1 MNLLEAKTF
10 ARNCSKDELNE
21 LIRTINSIQKARR
34 NEIKSQFERGDR
46 VTSDD
51 PRWIYGIGIIE
62 KINRKNIVVR
72 CNGRLINASP
82 TLLKKSN

>member
-10 ARNCSKDELNE
+10 VRNCSKEELND
-21 LIRTINSIQKARR
+21 LVSTINAIQLARR
-34 NEIKSQFERGDR
+34 REAKAHFDIGDI

-51 PRWIYGIGIIE
+51 PRWYYGNGTIE

-72 CNGRLINASP
+72 CNGRLINVSP
-82 TLLKKSN
+82 GLLRKVK

>member
-10 ARNCSKDELNE
+10 ARNCSKEELND
-21 LIRTINSIQKARR
+21 LIRTINTIQKNRR
-34 NEIKSQFERGDR
+34 NEAKAIFSVGDM

-51 PRWIYGIGIIE
+51 PRWYYGNGRIE

-72 CNGRLINASP
+72 CGTGLVNASP
-82 TLLKKSN
+82 GLLRKVN

>member
-21 LIRTINSIQKARR
+21 LIHTINTIQNNRR
-34 NEIKSQFERGDR
+34 NEAKAHFDIGDT

-51 PRWIYGIGIIE
+51 PRWYYGNGTIE
-62 KINRKNIVVR
+62 KINRKNLVVR
-72 CNGRLINASP
+72 CNGRLINVSP
-82 TLLKKSN
+82 GLLRKVK

>member
-10 ARNCSKDELNE
+10 VRNCSKDDLND
-21 LIRTINSIQKARR
+21 LIRTINTIQKNRR
-34 NEIKSQFERGDR
+34 NEIKAQFERGDR

-51 PRWIYGIGIIE
+51 PRWYYGTGTIE

-72 CNGRLINASP
+72 CNGRLINVSP
-82 TLLKKSN
+82 GLLRKVN

>member
-10 ARNCSKDELNE
+10 ARNCSKDELND
-21 LIRTINSIQKARR
+21 LIRTINTIQKNRR
-34 NEIKSQFERGDR
+34 NEAKANFEVGDV

-51 PRWIYGIGIIE
+51 PRWYYGNGTIV
-62 KINRKNIVVR
+62 KINRKNLVVR

-82 TLLKKSN
+82 GLLRKVK

>member
-10 ARNCSKDELNE
+10 VRNCSKDELND
-21 LIRTINSIQKARR
+21 LIRTINAVQKNRR
-34 NEIKSQFERGDR
+34 DEIKSQFDRGDR

-51 PRWIYGIGIIE
+51 PRWYYGVGTIE

-72 CNGRLINASP
+72 CNGRLINVSP
-82 TLLKKSN
+82 SLLKKVN